1 MKKPTPCRHGKC
13 MNRRGRYKCSCS
25 SGWTGPTCQRA
36 LRCSPGWK
44 EHNNYC
50 YMLVKRK
57 VGWSNA
63 NDRCKIMSAHLASVK
78 NSQENNFIAS
88 FVTKAPEGRQKM
100 VWLGLTGIHK
110 KGPLMWTDGSR
121 VVYKNWAPG
130 EPNNLKI
137 MSLFRGEHCGA
148 MYIKTYNSWTGK
160 KKKQGHWN
168 DAYCDEPYPFVCKA
182 RTKRPP

>member
-1 MKKPTPCRHGKC
+1 CR
-13 MNRRGRYKCSCS
+13 
-25 SGWTGPTCQRA
+25 
-36 LRCSPGWK
+36 PGWE

-50 YMLVKRK
+50 YMLVKHK

-63 NDRCKIMSAHLASVK
+63 NDRCKKMSAHLASVK

-148 MYIKTYNSWTGK
+148 MYIK
-160 KKKQGHWN
+160 QGHWN